1 MKYIL
6 QAFIGLLLLQSCQSD
21 ELKVSFKT
29 IEISIPG
36 TLGPSLKHHSKY
48 YCYFEKDNP
57 LGSNTLVDFYIL
69 DENGKTEAHI
79 PPPPIL
85 FSDYTLSVKNDT
97 VFTTHY
103 HNYSSF
109 YLDEK
114 QKKWI
119 RTSKTTD
126 IVFKD
131 KNYTIDSNTSGI
143 GCYETKFIDHKT
155 RQQYEIYL
163 ENPMVNKVNNSY
175 YITSTDYILKIS
187 DPKKMEIAGQS
198 NSKDHYCSSQ
208 NIDSFKGAEI
218 QYKNELP
225 NMFKFSIATSF
236 AVKNQLYHLYSEDGS
251 TKIAVLKNKEFVTI
265 FEFKDDIHPYRKHYD
280 SMSFIPGNEYQT
292 LRFSTKNPHTY
303 GIIEIDK
310 NKFNVITFKNTY
322 REPILG
328 EPYTKAWVEKNFMDF
343 YTHFN
348 TLSINQINRIEQKEN
363 ALNLTQLGLY
373 NGFPTVSSDDFPTVY
388 QKIERK
394 YIHLITSYYYSHQ
407 NKLLKLIEFEWIP
420 QSYSAL
426 SNEDDIKVRES
437 LDTQKIFKSKYTWLH
452 AFLKQKLG
460 EPVSETANGPS
471 YMSAKWE
478 TGTEVI
484 ELSYYSS
491 TTLTLYKKQNN

>member
-6 QAFIGLLLLQSCQSD
+6 QAFIGLFLLQSCESD

-29 IEISIPG
+29 IEINIPG
-36 TLGPSLKHHSKY
+36 SLGPSLKHGSKY

-57 LGSNTLVDFYIL
+57 LGSNTIVDFYIL

-85 FSDYTLSVKNDT
+85 FSDYNLSVKNDT

-103 HNYSSF
+103 NNYSAF

-114 QKKWI
+114 KKKWI
-119 RTSKTTD
+119 KTPKTPD

-131 KNYTIDSNTSGI
+131 KNYTVVSSTSNI
-143 GCYETKFIDHKT
+143 GCYKMGFIDHTT
-155 RQQYEIYL
+155 RQQYEIYA
-163 ENPMVNKVNNSY
+163 ENPMINPLNNAY

-198 NSKDHYCSSQ
+198 TSKDHYCTTQ
-208 NIDSFKGAEI
+208 HIDSLKGAEV

-225 NMFKFSIATSF
+225 TMYKFSISTSF
-236 AVKNQLYHLYSEDGS
+236 VVKNQLYHLYSEDGT
-251 TKIAVLKNKEFVTI
+251 TKIAVLKNKELVPF
-265 FEFKDDIHPYRKHYD
+265 FEFKDDIRPYRKHYD
-280 SMSFIPGNEYQT
+280 GMSFIPGNEYQT
-292 LRFSTKNPHTY
+292 LRFSTNNPHTY
-303 GIIEIDK
+303 GLIEIDK
-310 NKFNVITFKNTY
+310 NKFNVITFKNKY

-348 TLSINQINRIEQKEN
+348 TLSINQTDHIEQKEN

-373 NGFPTVSSDDFPTVY
+373 NGFPTVPSDDFPTVY
-388 QKIERK
+388 QKVERK

-407 NKLLKLIEFEWIP
+407 NKSLKLIKFEWTP
-420 QSYSAL
+420 QSYSTL

-437 LDTQKIFKSKYTWLH
+437 LDTQKIFKSKYNWLH

-460 EPVSETANGPS
+460 EPISETTNGSS
-471 YMSAKWE
+471 YMTAKWE
-478 TGTEVI
+478 NGTQNI
-484 ELSYYSS
+484 ELSYYNT
-491 TTLTLYKKQNN
+491 TTLTLYKKQKN